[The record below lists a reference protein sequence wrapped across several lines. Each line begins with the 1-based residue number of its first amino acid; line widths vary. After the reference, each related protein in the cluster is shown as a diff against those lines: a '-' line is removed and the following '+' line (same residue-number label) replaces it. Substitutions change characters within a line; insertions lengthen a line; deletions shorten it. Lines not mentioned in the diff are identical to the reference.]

1 MNLKSLLVSAL
12 FASAF
17 TSASAL
23 TVVSGNDPQPDQ
35 HNVVHNPCG
44 LPAGSGV
51 GNPVTG
57 CFADDHAITVSLSSD
72 EDLDFNAGGQA
83 RVEAMDGSFSTL
95 TITLNPLSTVI
106 LNIQASDDGWVTFS
120 DGAGTSG
127 EFELDQNGSNFFTV
141 TGITGNVLTFN
152 TTLESGGDET
162 DIVDD
167 VRQIRISQVTAIPEP
182 ETYALMMAGLVALGF
197 ISRRRKTKR

>member
-1 MNLKSLLVSAL
+1 MNLKSLVVSAI

-23 TVVSGNDPQPDQ
+23 TVVSGNNPQPDQ

-44 LPAGSGV
+44 LPAGSGA

-57 CFADDHAITVSLSSD
+57 CFADDNAITVSVSSN
-72 EDLDFNAGGQA
+72 EDLDFTAGGQA
-83 RVEAMDGSFSTL
+83 RVEAMDGSLSTL

-106 LNIQASDDGWVTFS
+106 LNIQTSDDGFVTFS
-120 DGAGTSG
+120 DGAGTST
-127 EFELDQNGSNFFTV
+127 EFAVDNSGSNFFTV
-141 TGITGNVLTFN
+141 TGITGTFLTFE
-152 TTLESGGDET
+152 TTLLSGGAAA

-197 ISRRRKTKR
+197 ISRRRKTKK